1 MGAAKPEPVNGH
13 VDLANPAPRKPDWAL
28 ESNAAKKLEKL
39 EEWTLR
45 IIARLINERP
55 KGQEDSLAS
64 AVATIK

>member
-1 MGAAKPEPVNGH
+1 M
-13 VDLANPAPRKPDWAL
+13 ANPAPRKPDWAL
-28 ESNAAKKLEKL
+28 GGNAAKKLEKL

>member
-1 MGAAKPEPVNGH
+1 M
-13 VDLANPAPRKPDWAL
+13 DLANPAPRKPDWAL
-28 ESNAAKKLEKL
+28 GGNAAKKLEKL